1 MTLQTT
7 QEINSLHLEFQTYGR
22 NAKEW
27 IRKCQLL
34 LPQIRDEEVWLK
46 KGFGSIYEYAAKLA
60 GMSNNSVNEALRVLD
75 QVKDKPKLKE
85 KIEQYGINR
94 VKPIL
99 TIATENTQEF
109 WVGKIEEMGQHTLK
123 TYVREYK
130 LKYGMKDLAEK
141 SDPNGLAGQGQ
152 RVQGEVGNM
161 SNGIIC
167 EDKDVDVDV
176 DVDGCDMPDSPAE
189 SQKVAMY
196 MKLDI
201 RTIERLKKMKGERD
215 WNEMLSEI
223 LDCYEGKGQG
233 LSSGKLEGKIEGK
246 SVEGSDGGGDNDSI
260 VVNGKTK
267 ESIKPKPVNT
277 GKPYVPAKI
286 KKYVIAKT
294 SGCCA
299 YPGCAKDFEILHH
312 TKRFALDST
321 HDPDTLV
328 PLCKAHER
336 IAHSGLIENEEEVP
350 VEVVRNSDGNGDGNG
365 KGNDEDGVNRS
376 DDGYKGDSSEGI
388 KINWC
393 VKKQPDTNSRKYE
406 IDQKVNQYYMPST

>member
-60 GMSNNSVNEALRVLD
+60 GMSHNSVNEALRVLD

-109 WVGKIEEMGQHTLK
+109 WAGKIDKMAQKTLEV
-123 TYVREYK
+123 YVREYK
-130 LKYGMKDLAEK
+130 KKMYEDGLRAE
-141 SDPNGLAGQGQ
+141 GQ
-152 RVQGEVGNM
+152 RAGVQGENL
-161 SNGIIC
+161 SS
-167 EDKDVDVDV
+167 KT
-176 DVDGCDMPDSPAE
+176 DGDTSIEIGAKAKI
-189 SQKVAMY
+189 QKVSMY
-196 MKLDI
+196 MKLDVE
-201 RTIERLKKMKGERD
+201 TIEKLKQIQGDRD
-215 WNEMLSEI
+215 WNELMKDLV
-223 LDCYEGKGQG
+223 DN
-233 LSSGKLEGKIEGK
+233 KLEVDNAAEGCD
-246 SVEGSDGGGDNDSI
+246 SGSAGVDNGGCSNAKD
-260 VVNGKTK
+260 
-267 ESIKPKPVNT
+267 EKPQPVNT

-286 KKYVIAKT
+286 RKYVIAKT

-299 YPGCAKDFEILHH
+299 YPGCTKPYEILHH
-312 TKRFALDST
+312 TGRFALDST

-336 IAHSGLIENEEEVP
+336 IAHSGLIAGEEEMP
-350 VEVVRNSDGNGDGNG
+350 VEMTEKGGENVVEIGNG